1 MEESVAWAEDSAT
14 DLLLPMVA
22 APKASFRERDFT
34 GLGSVQIVFEAFTQA
49 VYTPGRSMYIN
60 LRWRWQRLAFV
71 AMAVLWVLFKI
82 NLLSTG
88 WNVVAGLIITAV
100 LYILLGF
107 IGSSE

>member
-1 MEESVAWAEDSAT
+1 
-14 DLLLPMVA
+14 
-22 APKASFRERDFT
+22 
-34 GLGSVQIVFEAFTQA
+34 VQIVFEAFTQA
-49 VYTPGRSMYIN
+49 LYITGRFMYTPF
-60 LRWRWQRLAFV
+60 RWRRQYLAFI

-88 WNVVAGLIITAV
+88 WNIVAGLIITAV